1 MVGDFLCFTSPF
13 FSTHFPTTNSISF
26 IHNFST
32 NFFYAIYVYLIAPL
46 ENVECFLLKMCFPY
60 SIFYL
65 SKQKNV
71 VFPFFRD
78 TVL

>member
-1 MVGDFLCFTSPF
+1 MVGAFLCFTSPF

-32 NFFYAIYVYLIAPL
+32 NFFYNIYVFLIAPVENG

-60 SIFYL
+60 SILYL
-65 SKQKNV
+65 SK
-71 VFPFFRD
+71 
-78 TVL
+78 